1 MTVFYINYSDI
12 NYRDHQNFLVDT
24 IKKNNL
30 FDDAEAYTREWLE
43 TTDFYKE
50 NKNILHTFKI
60 RLEKNLHSK
69 IT

>member
-50 NKNILHTFKI
+50 NKTILDKLTATNY
-60 RLEKNLHSK
+60 E
-69 IT
+69 

>member
-43 TTDFYKE
+43 TTDFYQK
-50 NKNILHTFKI
+50 NKTILDKD
-60 RLEKNLHSK
+60 RLAGYALWKP
-69 IT
+69 